1 MDLINIDKYNRKKR
15 YLNLE
20 INLEN
25 IKVAK
30 DLLERKIINTPEI
43 RSQNLS
49 KLINGNVFLK
59 LENLQ
64 HTSSFKARGA
74 YVSINRLDREKKKNG
89 VIAMSAGNHAQAVA
103 WWAKQEKINA
113 TIVMPEQAPFSKV
126 MKTKELGA
134 KVILKGRT
142 LNESQTFVRETV
154 KKENLTLIH
163 PYDDQ
168 NVILGQGTIGLELIE
183 KFSELQALLIP
194 IGGGGLISGIAVAVK
209 SINPKVKIYGIQ
221 TEKFPSM
228 YNVFKRESLKISG
241 DTLADG
247 IAVKVPGQITRPI
260 INDFVD
266 EILLVNEF
274 DIERAISNL
283 FENERIVSEGAGAVG
298 VAAILK
304 KPSLF
309 KKKNIAS
316 IVCGGN
322 IDARVFA
329 SILNRK
335 LSMDGRMT
343 KVRIDIVDE
352 PGTLA
357 RISNLI
363 GNNGGNIIEIY
374 HQRMFH
380 DVPVKNAK
388 IDAVIEASSVQH
400 IKTIVKSLRKDGF
413 KVNEISEKS
422 QDI

>member
-1 MDLINIDKYNRKKR
+1 M
-15 YLNLE
+15 E

-30 DLLERKIINTPEI
+30 DLLDKKIITTPEI

-74 YVSINRLDREKKKNG
+74 YVSINRLDSEKKKNG

-142 LNESQTFVRETV
+142 LNESQAVVKETV

-163 PYDDQ
+163 PYDDE

-183 KFSELQALLIP
+183 KFSELQAILIP

-228 YNVFKRESLKISG
+228 YNAFKSKSLRISG

-247 IAVKVPGQITRPI
+247 IAVKVPGQITQPLI
-260 INDFVD
+260 SNFVD

-304 KPSLF
+304 NPSLF

-316 IVCGGN
+316 VVCGGN

-343 KVRIDIVDE
+343 RVRIDIVDE
-352 PGTLA
+352 PGMLA

-388 IDAVIEASSVQH
+388 IDAVIEALSVQH
-400 IKTIVKSLRKDGF
+400 IKTIVKSLKKDGF
-413 KVNEISEKS
+413 TVNEITEKS

>member
-1 MDLINIDKYNRKKR
+1 MISIKEKKGILI
-15 YLNLE
+15 LE

-30 DLLERKIINTPEI
+30 DLLEKKIINTPEI

-49 KLINGNVFLK
+49 ELINGNVFLK

-74 YVSINRLDREKKKNG
+74 YVSINRLDSKKKKKG

-142 LNESQTFVRETV
+142 LNESQAFVKETV

-163 PYDDQ
+163 PYDDE

-221 TEKFPSM
+221 TEKYPSM
-228 YNVFKRESLKISG
+228 YNAFKSKSLKVSG

-247 IAVKVPGQITRPI
+247 IAVKAPGQITQPL
-260 INDFVD
+260 INKFVD

-283 FENERIVSEGAGAVG
+283 FENERVVSEGAGAVG

-316 IVCGGN
+316 IICGGN

-352 PGTLA
+352 PGMLA

-388 IDAVIEASSVQH
+388 IDAVIEALSVQH
-400 IKTIVKSLRKDGF
+400 IKTIIKSLRKDGF
-413 KVNEISEKS
+413 TVNEISEKS
-422 QDI
+422 KDI